1 LKKTAEIDRIFIRGK
16 MKKIIY
22 LALLLTM
29 FLNCVHKQEKVD
41 KIIEDGVE
49 VILNHIDPYKIKT
62 ESVAFNL
69 EEIFTIDTENFEL
82 ARIGLTDIRCF
93 DVDSKGNIYFLK
105 FKSSTGDNIIKFDKN
120 GKYITSFGSTGQGP
134 GEFQYPFHLEV
145 DKQDHIVVTDQAR
158 LKLMIFNGDG
168 RLTKDINIT
177 RSGLRIAKVSCL
189 ENGKYITFGQV
200 IGSYRG
206 EYIQITLRL
215 FNAQFEEVK
224 ELERYN
230 FLNIIITNKRKG
242 TYPIWAWSISK
253 GAVYTGNEERGYEI
267 WVYDLEGNLIRKIKK
282 EYKSV
287 PVSDEYKKLI
297 MEKTPE
303 NLKKI
308 TFFPDSF
315 PSYQSFFTDDKG
327 RLFVMTY
334 EEGENPGEF
343 MFDIFNPD
351 GVFIGRKSLNV
362 WIWESLAKA
371 KIINNLF
378 YCVQEKE
385 SGYKK
390 FVVSKMKWE

>member
-1 LKKTAEIDRIFIRGK
+1 

-22 LALLLTM
+22 LALILYVLLS
-29 FLNCVHKQEKVD
+29 CVHKQEKVD
-41 KIIEDGVE
+41 KTIEDGVE
-49 VILNHIDPYKIKT
+49 VILNHLEPYKIPGEPST
-62 ESVAFNL
+62 FNL

-82 ARIGLTDIRCF
+82 ARVGLTDIRCF

-105 FKSSTGDNIIKFDKN
+105 FRSSTKDNIFKFDKE
-120 GKYITSFGSTGQGP
+120 GKYIMSFGSTGQGP

-145 DKQDHIVVTDQAR
+145 DKQDNIAVTDQT
-158 LKLMIFNGDG
+158 KPKIMIFNEDG
-168 RLTKDINIT
+168 SLTKEMSIT
-177 RSGLRIAKVSCL
+177 RPDLRIAIVSCL

-200 IGSYRG
+200 TGSYRE
-206 EYIQITLRL
+206 EYIQIPLRL

-230 FLNIIITNKRKG
+230 FLNITITNKRKG

-282 EYKSV
+282 EYERV
-287 PVSDEYKKLI
+287 PVSDEYKKAI

-315 PSYQSFFTDDKG
+315 PPYQSFFTDDKG

-362 WIWESLAKA
+362 WIWQSLVKA
-371 KIINNLF
+371 KIKNNLF

-390 FVVSKMKWE
+390 LVVYRMEWE

>member
-1 LKKTAEIDRIFIRGK
+1 

-22 LALLLTM
+22 LALILSLL
-29 FLNCVHKQEKVD
+29 LCCVHKQEKVD
-41 KIIEDGVE
+41 KTIEEGVE
-49 VILNHIDPYKIKT
+49 VILNHIEPYTIPGEPST
-62 ESVAFNL
+62 FNL

-82 ARIGLTDIRCF
+82 AKIGLTDIRCF
-93 DVDSKGNIYFLK
+93 DIDSKGNIYFLK
-105 FKSSTGDNIIKFDKN
+105 FMSSTRDNVFKFDKDR
-120 GKYITSFGSTGQGP
+120 KYIMSFGSTGQGP

-145 DKQDHIVVTDQAR
+145 DKQDNIVVTDQTK
-158 LKLMIFNGDG
+158 LKLMSFNEDG
-168 RLTKDINIT
+168 ILIKDMNIN
-177 RSGLRIAKVSCL
+177 RSDFRIAKVSCL

-200 IGSYRG
+200 IGSYRE
-206 EYIQITLRL
+206 EYIQIPLRL

-230 FLNIIITNKRKG
+230 FLNITITNKRKG

-282 EYKSV
+282 EYKRV
-287 PVSDEYKKLI
+287 PVSDEYKKAI

-303 NLKKI
+303 HLKKI

-315 PSYQSFFTDDKG
+315 PPYQSFFTDDKG
-327 RLFVMTY
+327 ILFVMTY

-362 WIWESLAKA
+362 WIWQSLVKA
-371 KIINNLF
+371 KIKKNLL
-378 YCVQEKE
+378 YCLQEKE

-390 FVVSKMKWE
+390 LVVYRMKWE

>member
-1 LKKTAEIDRIFIRGK
+1 MKNKTKIVSLVLFLSAFIILVSCEPKKE
-16 MKKIIY
+16 KIERY
-22 LALLLTM
+22 M
-29 FLNCVHKQEKVD
+29 
-41 KIIEDGVE
+41 EDGVE
-49 VILNHIDPYKIKT
+49 VIVNHIEPYKIKT
-62 ESVAFNL
+62 ESAGFNL
-69 EEIFTIDTENFEL
+69 EEIFTIDTEYSDI

-105 FKSSTGDNIIKFDKN
+105 FMSSTGDNVFKFDKD
-120 GKYITSFGSTGQGP
+120 GKYITSFGPVGQGP
-134 GEFQYPFHLEV
+134 GEFQYPFHLEI
-145 DKQDHIVVTDQAR
+145 DNQDNVAVTDQAK
-158 LKLMIFNGDG
+158 LKLVIFSGDG
-168 RLTKDINIT
+168 RLKKEINIT
-177 RSGLRIAKVSCL
+177 RSDLRIAKVSCL

-200 IGSYRG
+200 IGSYRE
-206 EYIQITLRL
+206 EYIQIPLRL
-215 FNAQFEEVK
+215 FSAQFEEIK
-224 ELERYN
+224 ELDRYN
-230 FLNIIITNKRKG
+230 FLSSMVTKKRKG
-242 TYPIWAWSISK
+242 TYPIWAWSVSK
-253 GAVYTGNEERGYEI
+253 GAVYIGNEERGYEI

-282 EYKSV
+282 EYKNV
-287 PVSDEYKKLI
+287 PVSDEYKKAI

-315 PSYQSFFTDDKG
+315 PPYQSLFTDDKG

-371 KIINNLF
+371 TIINNLF